1 MNTSDKELLALI
13 TQKDQ
18 QAYNKLYKRY
28 RRLFYDLS
36 FSYTHDKD
44 VSDDIN
50 QIFWIAIWLNP
61 TVIKTDENDSAKSFL
76 YKHFSFC
83 VFDYFKSA
91 AARQTGG
98 TEELLNIKA
107 GELSYSHVLEEME
120 IEDALKLLDKT
131 IAEMPE
137 LMREVFIRRW
147 KDGYSTTQTAQQ
159 LSISEQ
165 TVRAQYKR
173 GIQSVRNRFK
183 RFVLHLLIL
192 MVSRLDSSFYQD
204 PLIFQ

>member
-1 MNTSDKELLALI
+1 MDTSDKELLALI
-13 TQKDQ
+13 SQKDQ
-18 QAYNKLYKRY
+18 RAYNELYKRY

-44 VSDDIN
+44 ASDDIN
-50 QIFWIAIWLNP
+50 QIFWVGIWLTP
-61 TVIKTDENDSAKSFL
+61 EVIKTDAADSAKSFL

-98 TEELLNIKA
+98 TEELLDIKA

-120 IEDALKLLDKT
+120 MEQAMELLEKT

-137 LMREVFIRRW
+137 LTREVFIRRW
-147 KDGYSTTQTAQQ
+147 EKGCSTAQTARQ
-159 LSISEQ
+159 LAVSEQ
-165 TVRAQYKR
+165 TVRTQYNR
-173 GIQSVRNRFK
+173 GIQSVRNKFK
-183 RFVLHLLIL
+183 RFALHSLIL
-192 MVSRLDSSFYQD
+192 MVFGISG
-204 PLIFQ
+204 